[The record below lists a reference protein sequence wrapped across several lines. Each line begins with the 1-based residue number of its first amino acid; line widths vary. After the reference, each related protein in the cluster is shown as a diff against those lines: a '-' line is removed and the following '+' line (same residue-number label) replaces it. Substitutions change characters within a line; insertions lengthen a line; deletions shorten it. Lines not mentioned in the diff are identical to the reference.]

1 MKAST
6 PLIFLSGAL
15 AAPSGDIEARQSCAK
30 VHVLGARE
38 STVPQG
44 YGSSQAMIQLIQG
57 AYSGTTSEAIVYPAA
72 GGDAY
77 SSSVT
82 AGIKAVVS
90 QVSAYVEKCPDSAV
104 VVVGYSQG
112 GQITDDAFCGG
123 PDGSSMS
130 ETASPLPADVGT
142 HVKAII
148 MMGNPRNV
156 PGLSYNVGT
165 AQAGGFAARP
175 SGYTC
180 PVYSDRI
187 KSYCDSQDPYCSNG
201 NDAQHH
207 QQYVQIYGQQAL
219 AFVKEKVGSV

>member
-1 MKAST
+1 MKVST
-6 PLIFLSGAL
+6 SMVLASGAL
-15 AAPSGDIEARQSCAK
+15 ATPSGNLEARQSCAK
-30 VHVLGARE
+30 VHVFGARE

-57 AYSGTTSEAIVYPAA
+57 AYPGTTSEAIVYPAA
-72 GGDAY
+72 GGNAY
-77 SSSVT
+77 GSSVT
-82 AGIKAVVS
+82 AGITAVVN
-90 QVSAYVEKCPDSAV
+90 QVSSFVEKCPDTKV
-104 VVVGYSQG
+104 VMVGYSQG
-112 GQITDDAFCGG
+112 SQIMDDAFCGG

-130 ETASPLPADVGT
+130 ETASPLPADVGE
-142 HVKAII
+142 HVAALIF
-148 MMGNPRNV
+148 MGDPRNV

-180 PVYSDRI
+180 PTYADRI
-187 KSYCDSQDPYCSNG
+187 QSYCDSQDPYCSNG
-201 NDAQHH
+201 NDANHH